1 MTPTAKTTALLA
13 DIGGTNTRVCL
24 ADDGLLRPATIRN
37 YLNQDYDGLEPIL
50 RDYCEKAG
58 NPPCNAACVDL
69 AGPVSDGVGEMT
81 NLKWVIATDMIRDVT
96 GAKKVAVLNDLQ
108 AMGHAMGH
116 IAAEDMVQVIEGQS
130 REKAAQLVV
139 NVGTGFNAVLVAE
152 TPGGRFV
159 PAAEAGHV
167 SLPVGNAEEWELAQH
182 LVARHGHASVEEVL
196 SGRGLAGLYGWL
208 AGREGQRRPE
218 LDAQGVTAAFAE
230 GKDPVA
236 QQTVGLFL
244 RILGRVTGDLAL
256 THLPFG
262 GIWFVG
268 GVAGHLAKAMIT
280 PGPRDEFQHGFRDK
294 GRFSEY
300 MNNFQG
306 AVVTDR
312 YAALRG
318 NLAYL
323 DGQ

>member
-1 MTPTAKTTALLA
+1 MTRTAFHTALLA

-24 ADDGLLRPATIRN
+24 AEAGKLRPDTIRRYQN
-37 YLNQDYDGLEPIL
+37 RDFDSLEPIL
-50 RDYCEKAG
+50 RDYCG
-58 NPPCNAACVDL
+58 QVPGPFCDAACVDL
-69 AGPVSDGVGEMT
+69 AGPVSGGTGEMT
-81 NLKWVIATDMIRDVT
+81 NLKWVITADMIGSVT
-96 GAKKVAVLNDLQ
+96 GATQVAVLNDLQ

-116 IAAEDMVQVIEGQS
+116 VADADLVQVIDGPV
-130 REKAAQLVV
+130 RAGAAQLVV

-182 LVARHGHASVEEVL
+182 LVATHGHASVEEVL
-196 SGRGLAGLYGWL
+196 SGRGLGNLYGWL
-208 AGREGQRRPE
+208 AGREDKGRPV
-218 LDAQGVTAAFAE
+218 LDGQGVTAALAK
-230 GKDPVA
+230 GDDPVA
-236 QQTVGLFL
+236 RQTVGLFL
-244 RILGRVTGDLAL
+244 RMLGRATGDLAL

-268 GVAGHLAKAMIT
+268 GVAGHLAQAMIA
-280 PGPRDEFQHGFRDK
+280 PGLRDEFRHGFRDK

-300 MNNFQG
+300 MGNFRA
-306 AVVTDR
+306 AVVTDP

-323 DGQ
+323 AAR